1 MIPALL
7 PPAVVS
13 EALLVCFPPA
23 IDVSIE
29 VVDPPPAW
37 MEVEWP
43 PPQLSELGLRV
54 WPARLPSLDVIPIA
68 GVAGTFLPAYLPL
81 S

>member
-13 EALLVCFPPA
+13 ESLLVCFLPA

-43 PPQLSELGLRV
+43 PPLLPELGIRV
-54 WPARLPSLDVIPIA
+54 WPARLPSLDMVPIA
-68 GVAGTFLPAYLPL
+68 VVAEMF
-81 S
+81 

>member
-1 MIPALL
+1 MIHALL

-13 EALLVCFPPA
+13 ESLLVCFPPA

-37 MEVEWP
+37 MEEERSP
-43 PPQLSELGLRV
+43 HPLPELGLRV
-54 WPARLPSLDVIPIA
+54 WQARLPSLDMIPIA
-68 GVAGTFLPAYLPL
+68 VVAGTF
-81 S
+81 